1 MEDQNEQPR
10 HSFKT
15 LNDAD
20 FVRRFLSNAP
30 KDRLA
35 GYEVGAVV
43 RYLKGIIKARYGAY
57 FSPSVAE
64 DLAEDALVEAV
75 TSRPSFKGDAKLT
88 TWMGTIAFRIAYCHA
103 EKNFKEDS
111 ASDGFD
117 LEPKSRKHGD
127 ERDAD
132 ATECAAEE
140 YAAEEYPAT
149 DSGAR
154 GLYPVAV
161 SYDAPHWRDV
171 ADKIYASDGE
181 IEDVAF
187 LSLLDEATKQLTQK
201 EARAFQAIVVR
212 QAKYQQYADQE
223 NMTVTAVRSLVSDAK
238 RKLRHILNDQFKLN
252 EPD

>member
-1 MEDQNEQPR
+1 MEDRNEEPR

-43 RYLKGIIKARYGAY
+43 LYLKGIIKARYGAY

-140 YAAEEYPAT
+140 YPAT

-161 SYDAPHWRDV
+161 SYDAPHWRGV

-212 QAKYQQYADQE
+212 EAKYQQYADQE